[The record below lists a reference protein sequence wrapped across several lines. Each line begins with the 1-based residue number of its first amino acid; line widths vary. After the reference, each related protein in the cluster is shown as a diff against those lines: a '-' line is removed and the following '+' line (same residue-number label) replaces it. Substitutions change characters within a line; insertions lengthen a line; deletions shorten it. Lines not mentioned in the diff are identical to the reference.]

1 MAEFNFSEI
10 VVKAGD
16 QAVSDAK
23 DEAVAATERAIKR
36 IANPPKKSLPAPTL
50 QKAKAKPAPSW
61 FKYGLYALAGLA
73 VFKLVSD

>member
-10 VVKAGD
+10 VVKARD

-23 DEAVAATERAIKR
+23 QEAADATVRAIKR
-36 IANPPKKSLPAPTL
+36 IAHPEKKALPAPTL
-50 QKAKAKPAPSW
+50 QKVKAPPAPPW
-61 FKYGLYALAGLA
+61 FRYGIFALAGLA